1 MAVAFWDGT
10 GFYPGS
16 GRECHDA
23 RTLRALLHTEF
34 AALLARSGVSQAAFA
49 RLTGLTPRQVNDW
62 CRSRAAVPP
71 WAALLAVVLR
81 DSLPEL
87 LETEV
92 DEAWFRWHEI
102 LGVSPR
108 ADAAAIRR
116 AMTGLARRYH
126 PDVGDDP
133 EQMVR
138 INKAYEH
145 ARQET
150 SPVRSWS
157 R

>member
-1 MAVAFWDGT
+1 MSQVAFA
-10 GFYPGS
+10 P
-16 GRECHDA
+16 
-23 RTLRALLHTEF
+23 
-34 AALLARSGVSQAAFA
+34 
-49 RLTGLTPRQVNDW
+49 LTGLTPRQVNNW
-62 CRSRAAVPP
+62 CRGRAAVPP
-71 WAALLAVVLR
+71 WAALLAVVLQ

-92 DEAWFRWHEI
+92 DEARFRWHEI

-108 ADAAAIRR
+108 ADAASILR
-116 AMTGLARRYH
+116 AMTGLARRTH
-126 PDVGDDP
+126 PDVGGDP

-138 INKAYEH
+138 INEAYEH

-150 SPVRSWS
+150 SPARFRS